1 MGFPDTGVVLPAA
14 AGFFASIGE
23 WAAEYGYITIFLVVA
38 GDGIFPILPGET
50 SIVAGAVFAA
60 SGDLWL
66 WAVILAGAVGAVVGD
81 SLAYWVGRKGG
92 PSIRRGL
99 TRMAG

>member
-38 GDGIFPILPGET
+38 GDGMRVWCEREQC
-50 SIVAGAVFAA
+50 V
-60 SGDLWL
+60 
-66 WAVILAGAVGAVVGD
+66 
-81 SLAYWVGRKGG
+81 R
-92 PSIRRGL
+92 PSR
-99 TRMAG
+99 A